1 MTNKVKKTFVLSA
14 LFLLPLLLYIFISS
28 GVNNFGRLP
37 ILSENVIDVSE
48 IDSAKTT
55 TFKRNIS
62 IVVFLGED
70 IESVKGG
77 FFNLNQKIYKPF
89 YGFKDFQLVAIYP
102 NDKKEDVLKLKQEI
116 GKFTD
121 LIKWKFIGASAV
133 EIEAVYE
140 SFSTNDSLSN
150 LYANKAFIIDKEGKL
165 RGRVDDKESVDG
177 KLYGY
182 NMHSVA
188 ELNNK
193 MKDDVKVVLAE
204 YRLALKK
211 NNADREI

>member
-70 IESVKGG
+70 IKSVKGG

-121 LIKWKFIGASAV
+121 LVKWKFIGASAA

-140 SFSTNDSLSN
+140 SFSTNDSLTS

>member
-89 YGFKDFQLVAIYP
+89 YGFKDFQLVAVYP

-121 LIKWKFIGASAV
+121 LVKWKFIGASAA

-140 SFSTNDSLSN
+140 SFSTNDSLTS
-150 LYANKAFIIDKEGKL
+150 LYVNKAFIIDKEGKL